1 VSIKLDRMDL
11 FPVPVFGGEFGGAEE
26 LRKALLPELKA
37 IESNDTN
44 PRGYSANGYTNYNP
58 TINII
63 DNPMLVDLREFIVES
78 VIQANNTIGLKNNV
92 IFSGSWFSIN
102 RMYSTHLPH
111 NHIPSTWSGVYY
123 VQATDEDAPLTFID
137 KNKECSWPWANNK
150 EMTVYS
156 TPHFSIT
163 PKTGR
168 LIIFPA
174 YLTHMVD
181 EQKVDAERIAISFNM
196 SSLENTND

>member
-1 VSIKLDRMDL
+1 M
-11 FPVPVFGGEFGGAEE
+11 
-26 LRKALLPELKA
+26 
-37 IESNDTN
+37 
-44 PRGYSANGYTNYNP
+44 
-58 TINII
+58 
-63 DNPMLVDLREFIVES
+63 S
-78 VIQANNTIGLKNNV
+78 VIEANKAIGLKNDL
-92 IFSGSWFSIN
+92 IFTGSWFSIN
-102 RMYSTHLPH
+102 RLYSTHMPH

-123 VQATDEDAPLTFID
+123 VQATEEDAQLTFID
-137 KNKECSWPWANNK
+137 KNKESSWPWANNK

>member
-102 RMYSTHLPH
+102 RLHSTHMPH

-123 VQATDEDAPLTFID
+123 VQATEEDAQLTFID
-137 KNKECSWPWANNK
+137 KNKESSWPWANNK